1 MSSTRSDP
9 SGVRIE
15 VRTDLGDLSG
25 DWDRLVDSQPIPSPF
40 LKSWWISNA
49 GTDNLAL
56 VCVFRSNTLVG
67 GAAFESGS
75 WGPAILGIERL
86 RTVGSELL
94 APDHLDLISTKEDRG
109 DVTRAVLAYLF
120 RKGNRLIDLNGL
132 RADGSLAAAL
142 SDAVTEVLDAPFA
155 LLPST
160 FDTYLAARPGKLR
173 STIKRRGKQLG
184 TSGAKAVVVDPQD
197 LDRAVGVFMEL
208 HDTRWADESGFLSAM
223 DRFTAVLA
231 DGMAQG
237 EIRMTEL
244 RLDSGETIAIEID
257 FEVAQ
262 RLSFYQS
269 GRRTDHEW
277 RACGTV
283 LRAAI
288 IESAMSRG
296 VTEYDMLR
304 GDENYKADWAT
315 DRRQLTNHRLPVGL
329 RARAVLAALSR
340 APWLR
345 RP

>member
-1 MSSTRSDP
+1 MNSTGSDP
-9 SGVRIE
+9 SGVRVE
-15 VRTDLGDLSG
+15 VLTDLGDLSG
-25 DWDRLVDSQPIPSPF
+25 EWDRLVDSQPIPSPF

-49 GTDNLAL
+49 GTDNLTI
-56 VCVFRSNTLVG
+56 VCVFRSDRLVG

-75 WGPAILGIERL
+75 WGPAVLGIERV

-94 APDHLDLISTKEDRG
+94 APDHLDLISTAQDRS
-109 DVTRAVLAYLF
+109 DVTRAVLAYLL

-142 SDAVTEVLDAPFA
+142 DDAVTEVFDAPFA
-155 LLPST
+155 FLPSA

-184 TSGAKAVVVDPQD
+184 ATGAKVEVVEPED
-197 LDRAVGVFMEL
+197 LNRAVQVFSEL

-223 DRFTAVLA
+223 DRFRAVLA
-231 DGMAQG
+231 DGVTKG
-237 EIRMTEL
+237 EVRITEL

-283 LRAAI
+283 LRSAI
-288 IESAMSRG
+288 IESAISRG

-315 DRRQLTNHRLPVGL
+315 DHRQLTNHRLPVGL
-329 RARAVLAALSR
+329 RSRVVFAALSR